1 MTDMTTPDPL
11 KLARDALAPCPFCG
25 NRPYL
30 TVRPDNAEAT
40 TYFAAVACFCG
51 GYSACAHKM
60 ATAPQADEAE
70 TLARTAWNRRAAID
84 ALPASV
90 PSGEPAAKKPHGCEH
105 LNGQFCGKAGP
116 CLYPQCAP
124 TVPAAPA
131 PAPPPDAQA
140 LQQARWEGIQS
151 VQVQTAEI
159 VRAALELLDS
169 VGEGLP
175 PDALAAFKR
184 VFGGAAPAVAAPE
197 PLRWQPI
204 ETAPKDGTMFLC
216 WVSAVRY
223 GETDEGQQYQQ
234 DASQIDFCWWRPP
247 FDGVPDSDYFDNASG
262 QVGDSQAVTHWMPLP
277 AAPAAQEP
285 QHG

>member
-1 MTDMTTPDPL
+1 MTPTESPTAEAL
-11 KLARDALAPCPFCG
+11 KLARDALAALEAMAERY
-25 NRPYL
+25 RPPGYPM
-30 TVRPDNAEAT
+30 PDAQKQAR
-40 TYFAAVACFCG
+40 AA
-51 GYSACAHKM
+51 
-60 ATAPQADEAE
+60 
-70 TLARTAWNRRAAID
+70 LAAID

-105 LNGQFCGKAGP
+105 RNGQFCGKAGP
-116 CLYPQCAP
+116 CLYPKCAP
-124 TVPAAPA
+124 TVPAAPAPAAVPASEPNESLVIGQAQQLIGALIAHRLLHKSMPEPDYINLWDVVKRHLRLVNKEGARTMSAAPA

-197 PLRWQPI
+197 PRTLTDAQI
-204 ETAPKDGTMFLC
+204 ERHGMP
-216 WVSAVRY
+216 
-223 GETDEGQQYQQ
+223 
-234 DASQIDFCWWRPP
+234 ASECP
-247 FDGVPDSDYFDNASG
+247 PDSVVMLVSSIRRLLGMA
-262 QVGDSQAVTHWMPLP
+262 
-277 AAPAAQEP
+277 AAPTTQEP
-285 QHG
+285 QQ